1 MGQGH
6 EGPLFLRVCL
16 KRKVSCNGILRF
28 RATAFLVLPMSHVPG
43 LQALFL
49 TTLFRTCV
57 MRKREGYRTTVRPTE
72 AASVLQSRRRR
83 SYSSWR
89 RRAVGYSTSVPAR
102 VYVPAVLA
110 QRSAFSFPP
119 VLYRLPSGS
128 GSRGHLQEEN
138 TTGKGYASR
147 CFRKLHAIF
156 TPQSPFTF
164 RTLHHHHGAQQ

>member
-119 VLYRLPSGS
+119 AP
-128 GSRGHLQEEN
+128 
-138 TTGKGYASR
+138 KGVT
-147 CFRKLHAIF
+147 FRKKKI
-156 TPQSPFTF
+156 TWKGCVQSPDVSGGCNFHPIAHSLSF
-164 RTLHHHHGAQQ
+164 RPYTITMVHGAGTRAQQ